1 MSELLRVLE
10 SLSLVAQSFPSILW
24 SSLVD
29 PISMSLTRSPWSLE
43 LCVSARHTVTL
54 SKFDNWCPIEGSI
67 LAVEELVGLDWARR
81 PQGYLSRVEYSPLAL
96 MS

>member
-1 MSELLRVLE
+1 MSELLRALE

-29 PISMSLTRSPWSLE
+29 PISVSLTRSPWWSFACL
-43 LCVSARHTVTL
+43 HVTL